1 MKYYFTAINKDGNK
15 YSSEMEA
22 LNKSAFYNEFK
33 NTGDTLVSVKYKD
46 LQDKK
51 GLNVKSGFSLFS
63 RIKNIDKI
71 TFARNTANMLG
82 AGLPLSRALGVSER
96 QATNPKLK
104 EVFRKLNV
112 SISGGKAFHESLA
125 EYPKIFPTIFIS
137 MVKSGEESGNLAQ
150 SLKDI
155 SIQLEKTYLLQ
166 KKIKGAMMYPTI
178 IFIVMIIVA
187 FLMMIYVVPRLTKT
201 FKDLK
206 TDLPTST
213 KFIIFV
219 SDFLAQNALLSLAGL
234 VVVILG
240 IFYFLKTSLGKNI
253 MDTVIIKV
261 PVISQIVIESNSA
274 RTART
279 LSSLLSAGVDIV
291 TAVKITGEVMQ
302 NNNYKRVLKKLE
314 IVVEKGDSMSSVF
327 AKESKLYPA
336 FVTEMISVGEE
347 TGKLADMLLGVAT
360 FYENEV
366 DQKTKDLSTIIEP
379 VLMVFIGG
387 AVGFFAVSMITPMY
401 SVMNNL

>member
-15 YSSEMEA
+15 YAGDIEA
-22 LNKSAFYNEFK
+22 LNKSGFYNEFK
-33 NTGDTLVSVKYKD
+33 KTGDTLVSVKIKN
-46 LQDKK
+46 KAN
-51 GLNVKSGFSLFS
+51 LNVKSSYTLFS
-63 RIKNIDKI
+63 RIKTIDKI
-71 TFARNTANMLG
+71 TFARNTANMLQ
-82 AGLPLSRALGVSER
+82 AGLPLSRSLGVSEK

-104 EVFRKLNV
+104 DVFKKLNI
-112 SISGGKAFHESLA
+112 SISSGKTFNESLA

-150 SLKDI
+150 SLKDV
-155 SIQLEKTYLLQ
+155 SIQLEKAFLLQ

-178 IFIVMIIVA
+178 IFIVMIVVA

-206 TDLPTST
+206 TELPTST
-213 KFIIFV
+213 KLIIFT
-219 SDFLAQNALLSLAGL
+219 SDFLAQNALLSLGGL
-234 VVVILG
+234 IVVIFG
-240 IFYFLKTSLGKNI
+240 IYYFLKTSIGKRI
-253 MDTVIIKV
+253 TDSVVLKI

-279 LSSLLSAGVDIV
+279 MSSLLAAGVDIV
-291 TAVKITGEVMQ
+291 TAVRITGEVLQ
-302 NNNYKRVLKKLE
+302 NNIYKKVLKKLE
-314 IVVEKGDSMSSVF
+314 VVVEKGETMSSVF
-327 AKESKLYPA
+327 EKESKIYPA
-336 FVTEMISVGEE
+336 FVTEMINVGEE
-347 TGKLADMLLGVAT
+347 TGKLSEMLLGVAT

-387 AVGFFAVSMITPMY
+387 AVGFFAISMISPMY
-401 SVMNNL
+401 SVMNNI

>member
-1 MKYYFTAINKDGNK
+1 MKYYFTAINKNGKK
-15 YSSEMEA
+15 YNGDIEA
-22 LNKSAFYNEFK
+22 ASKSLFFNEFK
-33 NTGDTLVSVKYKD
+33 KTGDTLVSVKEGAVGRSNKA
-46 LQDKK
+46 
-51 GLNVKSGFSLFS
+51 GFSLFS
-63 RIKNIDKI
+63 TVKTIDKI
-71 TFARNTANMLG
+71 IFARNMANMIE

-96 QATNPKLK
+96 QATKPKLK
-104 EVFRKLNV
+104 EIFKKINV
-112 SISGGKAFHESLA
+112 SISSGKTFYESLS
-125 EYPKIFPTIFIS
+125 EYPKIFPTVFIS

-155 SIQLEKTYLLQ
+155 AIQMEKTYLLQ

-213 KFIIFV
+213 KLIIFV
-219 SDFLAQNALLSLAGL
+219 SDFLAQNALLSLGGL
-234 VVVILG
+234 IAVLFG
-240 IFYFLKTSLGKNI
+240 FFYFLKTSLGKNI
-253 MDTVIIKV
+253 MDTLVLKI
-261 PVISQIVIESNSA
+261 PVISGIVIESNSA

-279 LSSLLSAGVDIV
+279 MSSLLSAGVDIV
-291 TAVKITGEVMQ
+291 TAVKITGEVLQ
-302 NNNYKRVLKKLE
+302 NGHYKRVLKTLE
-314 IVVEKGDSMSSVF
+314 GVVEKGDSMSSVF
-327 AKESKLYPA
+327 EKEYKIYPA

-401 SVMNNL
+401 SVMNNI

>member
-15 YSSEMEA
+15 YIGDIEA
-22 LNKSAFYNEFK
+22 VNKSAFYNEFK
-33 NTGDTLVSVKYKD
+33 QTGDTLVSVKPEKN
-46 LQDKK
+46 KK
-51 GLNVKSGFSLFS
+51 GNIKISVGLFS
-63 RIKNIDKI
+63 GRIKNIDKI
-71 TFARNTANMLG
+71 TFARNTSNMLS

-96 QATNPKLK
+96 QTTNAKLK
-104 EVFRKLNV
+104 EVFRKLNL
-112 SISGGKAFHESLA
+112 SISGGKTFNESLA
-125 EYPKIFPTIFIS
+125 EYPKIFPTVFIS

-150 SLKDI
+150 SLKDV
-155 SIQLEKTYLLQ
+155 SIQMEKTYLLQ

-213 KFIIFV
+213 KFIIFI

-234 VVVILG
+234 VAVIVG
-240 IFYFLKTSLGKNI
+240 VFYFFKTALGKNI
-253 MDTVIIKV
+253 FDTVVLKI

-279 LSSLLSAGVDIV
+279 MSSLLSAGVDIV
-291 TAVKITGEVMQ
+291 TAVRITGEVLQ
-302 NNNYKRVLKKLE
+302 NNNYKRALKRLE
-314 IVVEKGDSMSSVF
+314 TVVEKGDSMSSVF
-327 AKESKLYPA
+327 ETESKIYPP

-347 TGKLADMLLGVAT
+347 TGKLSDMLLGVAN

-379 VLMVFIGG
+379 VLMVFIGA
-387 AVGFFAVSMITPMY
+387 AVGFFAISMITPMY
-401 SVMNNL
+401 SVMNNI

>member
-15 YSSEMEA
+15 YSSELEA
-22 LNKSAFYNEFK
+22 SDKSSFYNEFK
-33 NTGDTLVSVKYKD
+33 KTGDTLVSLKTND
-46 LQDKK
+46 LQNKS
-51 GLNVKSGFSLFS
+51 GLNVKTSFSLFS

-71 TFARNTANMLG
+71 IFARNTANMLG

-112 SISGGKAFHESLA
+112 AISGGKAFHESLA

-206 TDLPTST
+206 TDLPAST
-213 KFIIFV
+213 KLIISI
-219 SDFLAQNALLSLAGL
+219 SDFLAQNAILSLVGL
-234 VVVILG
+234 VAIILG
-240 IFYFLKTSLGKNI
+240 IFYFFKTSFGKNI
-253 MDTVIIKV
+253 IDSVVLKV

-279 LSSLLSAGVDIV
+279 MSSLLSAGVDIV
-291 TAVKITGEVMQ
+291 TAVRITGEVMQ
-302 NNNYKRVLKKLE
+302 NNNYKRALKRLE

-327 AKESKLYPA
+327 EKESKIYPA
-336 FVTEMISVGEE
+336 FVTEMVSVGEE
-347 TGKLADMLLGVAT
+347 TGKLADMLLGVAN

-401 SVMNNL
+401 SVMNNI

>member
-15 YSSEMEA
+15 YSSEIESV
-22 LNKSAFYNEFK
+22 NKSGFYNEFK
-33 NTGDTLVSVKYKD
+33 KTGDTLVSLKFND
-46 LQDKK
+46 SQNK
-51 GLNVKSGFSLFS
+51 GGSSKSAVFGLFS
-63 RIKNIDKI
+63 RVKNIDKI
-71 TFARNTANMLG
+71 IFARNTANMLG

-96 QATNPKLK
+96 QSTNPKLK

-112 SISGGKAFHESLA
+112 SISGGKAFHESLS

-150 SLKDI
+150 SLKDV
-155 SIQLEKTYLLQ
+155 SVQMEKTYLLQ

-178 IFIVMIIVA
+178 IFIVMLIVA

-206 TDLPTST
+206 TELPGST
-213 KFIIFV
+213 KFIIFI
-219 SDFLAQNALLSLAGL
+219 SDFLAQNAILSLVGL
-234 VVVILG
+234 VALILG
-240 IFYFLKTSLGKNI
+240 IYYFLKTSVGKSI
-253 MDTVIIKV
+253 MDYVVLKV

-279 LSSLLSAGVDIV
+279 MSSLLSAGVDIV
-291 TAVKITGEVMQ
+291 TAVKITGEVLQ

-314 IVVEKGDSMSSVF
+314 TVVAKGDTMSSVF
-327 AKESKLYPA
+327 EKESKIYPA
-336 FVTEMISVGEE
+336 FVTEMVSVGEE
-347 TGKLADMLLGVAT
+347 TGKLADMLLGVAN

-401 SVMNNL
+401 SVMNNI